1 MKTIITIGSGY
12 SGSSAI
18 YEYLCLSN
26 LFFDPFPSHQEFS
39 LMYDP
44 GGINDIENCL
54 KNNFTPNKNKFIYDR
69 FLRNIKFYTS
79 DNRGLKPGYNIK
91 LKDQNFEE
99 ILREYLDSITEV
111 VYEGESN
118 LLRFNNSRLVNF
130 YKKLLFK
137 FKIRLKD
144 QMVLFCNINDF
155 EIKTKELFR
164 KIFSLNNSNQK
175 DVILDQAGNI
185 WSPYSSTKYFENPK
199 ALVILRDPRDVFS
212 EFKGK
217 TASAYPGNDVNKFCA
232 WYENI
237 MGKIVEEEYKNSNVI
252 KFNFEDFILNNN
264 YMMENISKFLE
275 INFDVKNINFDFD
288 YSKKNIERYKNNLTS
303 LEVGEI
309 KNKLKKY
316 LYNI

>member
-39 LMYDP
+39 IMYDP
-44 GGINDIENCL
+44 GGISDIENCL
-54 KNNFTPNKNKFIYDR
+54 NNNFTPNKNKVIYDR
-69 FLRNIKFYTS
+69 FLENIKFYTS

-91 LKDQNFEE
+91 LKDENFEE
-99 ILREYLDSITEV
+99 ILKKYLNSITEV

-118 LLRFNNSRLVNF
+118 FLKFNNSRLVNL
-130 YKKLLFK
+130 YKKLLLK
-137 FKIRLKD
+137 FQIRLKD
-144 QMVLFCNINDF
+144 KMVLFCNINDF
-155 EIKTKELFR
+155 EIKTKDLFK
-164 KIFSLNNSNQK
+164 KIFLLNNSNQK

-185 WSPYSSTKYFENPK
+185 WSPYSSTKYFENAK
-199 ALVILRDPRDVFS
+199 VLVILRDPRDIFS

-217 TASAYPGNDVNKFCA
+217 TANSYPGNDVNKFCA

-237 MGKIVEEEYKNSNVI
+237 MKKIVTEEYKKSNI
-252 KFNFEDFILNNN
+252 LKFNFEDFILNNN
-264 YMMENISKFLE
+264 HMMKNISNFLDIE
-275 INFDVKNINFDFD
+275 FDTKNIDFNFD
-288 YSKKNIERYKNNLTS
+288 YSKKNIKRYKNNLTN
-303 LEVGEI
+303 EEI
-309 KNKLKKY
+309 SKIEIKLKKY